1 MPTSKL
7 PPSSEQYSYSLLT
20 LLAILVS
27 TSSLTIGISIPVLP
41 QIAESLHS
49 ELSTATLVVTS
60 YFAGYA
66 LGQIPAGFLAD
77 RWGRLPVIYLGCS
90 LFILSGLIGAFSD
103 NLNVLLIMRF
113 FQGLGGAV
121 GPVVS
126 RTIVR
131 DISEGK
137 TTLRLMAILS
147 IVLAISTLIAPLV
160 GSIIASFWG
169 WRAPLLVLP
178 VVISFTLIGLILT
191 LPETRPAHIQVQ
203 RFSVQLKQSWQ
214 SFYANKQC
222 IWATVVIGC
231 SFGGYASLLG
241 STAAVLQDIYGFSL
255 PQVGPLIAI
264 SIIPYVVATLITRK
278 LTAHYSIQTI
288 LGVGMFC
295 FTLAALMFIPM
306 LWFAH
311 APFVLLWTAVG
322 LYMLGFGFMFP
333 TATTLILQP
342 LPNTAG
348 FAASML
354 GTAQTSAGAIVSALA
369 ALLYDQS
376 IAPLCFLLGSAGLIS
391 ASVYF
396 FTLRKIEPT
405 N

>member
-137 TTLRLMAILS
+137 TTLRLMANSVLYWLS
-147 IVLAISTLIAPLV
+147 LLLSRRLLAVL
-160 GSIIASFWG
+160 
-169 WRAPLLVLP
+169 LP
-178 VVISFTLIGLILT
+178 V
-191 LPETRPAHIQVQ
+191 
-203 RFSVQLKQSWQ
+203 
-214 SFYANKQC
+214 
-222 IWATVVIGC
+222 
-231 SFGGYASLLG
+231 FGAGVRLCLFCQWLSHSL
-241 STAAVLQDIYGFSL
+241 
-255 PQVGPLIAI
+255 
-264 SIIPYVVATLITRK
+264 
-278 LTAHYSIQTI
+278 
-288 LGVGMFC
+288 
-295 FTLAALMFIPM
+295 
-306 LWFAH
+306 
-311 APFVLLWTAVG
+311 
-322 LYMLGFGFMFP
+322 
-333 TATTLILQP
+333 
-342 LPNTAG
+342 
-348 FAASML
+348 
-354 GTAQTSAGAIVSALA
+354 
-369 ALLYDQS
+369 
-376 IAPLCFLLGSAGLIS
+376 
-391 ASVYF
+391 
-396 FTLRKIEPT
+396 
-405 N
+405 